1 MREYWSCS
9 KVADR
14 IRGTI
19 KPDALELG
27 KWNDWEEYARATHPI
42 RYWIVEEA
50 FDAVQNFIN
59 WPATQIND
67 VRYWLNNRFVA
78 RTHALTSSSLKPGQY
93 HELDTRIL
101 HCVFDELVNFVEVE
115 KAWMQVCFSDEDVR
129 KKYSLPF
136 WRKQWWTRWFM
147 TWRCAQA
154 GIDHLLWE
162 ISLTNNEYLEET
174 DPEYGKPTHQ
184 ALRAQEVLD
193 LYRWWTVVRPA
204 RPDPYEASGWTAYCE
219 ASREATGGKLTFNG
233 QNDSAELKQMS
244 KDAHNKLD
252 QMEADYEKEDTEQ
265 LIHLIQIRR
274 SLWT

>member
-1 MREYWSCS
+1 M
-9 KVADR
+9 
-14 IRGTI
+14 
-19 KPDALELG
+19 
-27 KWNDWEEYARATHPI
+27 
-42 RYWIVEEA
+42 
-50 FDAVQNFIN
+50 
-59 WPATQIND
+59 
-67 VRYWLNNRFVA
+67 
-78 RTHALTSSSLKPGQY
+78 
-93 HELDTRIL
+93 
-101 HCVFDELVNFVEVE
+101 
-115 KAWMQVCFSDEDVR
+115 
-129 KKYSLPF
+129 
-136 WRKQWWTRWFM
+136 
-147 TWRCAQA
+147 
-154 GIDHLLWE
+154 
-162 ISLTNNEYLEET
+162 TNNEYLEET